1 MGYLIILRGPKGSG
15 KSSISECLIE
25 RLGSD
30 TYRLD
35 IDTTNE
41 QEHLFEQHLRE
52 ALSKQYVIG
61 EIYSG
66 KLHTSEPE
74 RWIMKFK
81 DKDYTMLSV
90 ILHTSLEECTKR
102 VRIRDQDKADS
113 DVQIES
119 FFNNFYQRLQ
129 TIFAIKANID
139 ETCINTE
146 RYGEQE
152 TTEKILRHLGLMK

>member
-1 MGYLIILRGPKGSG
+1 
-15 KSSISECLIE
+15 
-25 RLGSD
+25 
-30 TYRLD
+30 
-35 IDTTNE
+35 
-41 QEHLFEQHLRE
+41 
-52 ALSKQYVIG
+52 
-61 EIYSG
+61 
-66 KLHTSEPE
+66 
-74 RWIMKFK
+74 
-81 DKDYTMLSV
+81 MLSV

-119 FFNNFYQRLQ
+119 FFYNFYQRLQ

-146 RYGEQE
+146 RYSEQE